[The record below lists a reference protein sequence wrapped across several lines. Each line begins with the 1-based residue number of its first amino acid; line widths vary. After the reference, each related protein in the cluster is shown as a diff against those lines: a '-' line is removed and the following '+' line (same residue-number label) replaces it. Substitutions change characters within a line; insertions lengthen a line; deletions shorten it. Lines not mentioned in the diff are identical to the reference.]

1 MIACEIHDDNSLRG
15 QTDGLRSGRRAR
27 HNQREVK
34 TCIQLFVVP
43 YALRL
48 MNMYITDVAYQKK
61 TAYFDVSLVL
71 VHA

>member
-1 MIACEIHDDNSLRG
+1 MTVLQEGG
-15 QTDGLRSGRRAR
+15 QTDGLRSGRRAG
-27 HNQREVK
+27 HNQGEVK
-34 TCIQLFVVP
+34 TCIQLFVVS

-48 MNMYITDVAYQKK
+48 MIVYITDIAFKI